1 MGTKITRLAVY
12 HSNRFRCIDNVFP
25 SVVAKAYDGD
35 IAKAAE
41 DTLTQVFDRVRDW
54 EIKVGRAPQDWRG
67 AAIESAL
74 FEAGHEGGPLDLLRL
89 FWTKAS
95 EEERAAFF
103 DEINA
108 SSTGSE

>member
-1 MGTKITRLAVY
+1 M
-12 HSNRFRCIDNVFP
+12 
-25 SVVAKAYDGD
+25 AYDGD

-74 FEAGHEGGPLDLLRL
+74 FEAGYEGGPLDVLRL
-89 FWTKAS
+89 SWVRTS
-95 EEERAAFF
+95 EEERAVFL
-103 DEINA
+103 DEIKA
-108 SSTGSE
+108 GGTE